1 MSEHFHAHMDRNI
14 FKMNLSVEVTSAYIL
29 VASLMEQNIRPSLEE
44 IRQRWTKSEAELDQ
58 ALAEL
63 VRRNILK
70 TSNIQ
75 KHNILQLL
83 EHSKE
88 DAMDEP

>member
-1 MSEHFHAHMDRNI
+1 MDRNI

-75 KHNILQLL
+75 KTDLYYLNPSSLWHWKS
-83 EHSKE
+83 E
-88 DAMDEP
+88 